1 MPDQKPLDA
10 ADDSHPVQ
18 FDAQGQGWAELVAP
32 NRPASV
38 DQIEQLFESHALDT
52 LPEQDRQDLKFALR
66 EICQN
71 AFEWG
76 NQKEPHRKIRVAYCL
91 FADKIV
97 LKISDEGE
105 GFDPAIVPDPKK
117 NLMEVVLSRKKS
129 GKRPGGF
136 GIFLVKKIMDE
147 VVYNEKGNVVLL
159 TKHLGRSKGG
169 DV

>member
-1 MPDQKPLDA
+1 MPDENAGAPEKDA
-10 ADDSHPVQ
+10 TLI
-18 FDAQGQGWAELVAP
+18 DAQGHGWAELIAP
-32 NRPASV
+32 NRPASF
-38 DQIEQLFESHALDT
+38 DEIERIFESGAFASLAGQERD
-52 LPEQDRQDLKFALR
+52 DLKFALR

-76 NQKEPHRKIRVAYCL
+76 NQKEPQRYIRVSYCL

-105 GFDPAIVPDPKK
+105 GFDPARVPDPKK
-117 NLMEVVLSRKKS
+117 DLRNVVLARKKA

-136 GIFLVKKIMDE
+136 GIYLVKKIMDE

-159 TKHLGRSKGG
+159 TKHLSRNRTPS
-169 DV
+169 